1 MSEIRIR
8 NLSKTYKNGVQAVRN
23 FNLQVEKEDIAVLV
37 GPSGCGKTTTLRMIA
52 GLEEISSGEL
62 WSEGRLL
69 NLTEPGKR
77 NFSMVFQNYAL
88 YPNMNIYDNIAF
100 GLRVHGLSRKETDER
115 VRCTA
120 ARLGISALL
129 DKKPRLLSGGQ
140 KQRAAIA
147 AAIVRQPAA
156 YLMDEP
162 FSNLDAKRRVQ
173 MRIELAKLHKLMNAP
188 IIYVTHD
195 QTEAMTLGT
204 KIIVMKDGEIQQTA
218 DPETLYRE
226 PRNRFVAGFIGS
238 PAMNFL
244 KGKLIPAP
252 DRPMIAGFGWKI
264 DIREREAERLLQKGC
279 RGRSLIVGIRPENLY
294 CSAGAENA
302 IPVKISIRE
311 QLGANAFLYGENPE
325 SGEKLCIRVPTGLE
339 ASVGETVC
347 FSVLTEELCFFDRES
362 GENILFS
369 GDEKNA

>member
-162 FSNLDAKRRVQ
+162 LSNLDAKRRVQ

-325 SGEKLCIRVPTGLE
+325 SGEKLCIRVPAGLE

-369 GDEKNA
+369 GDEINA